1 MWVILLEK
9 GWAKLHGT
17 YLRTEGGL
25 PSFACMH
32 LLNTPTSSYCSELYA
47 ADEAKKDELWKILKK
62 ADRRGHH
69 VMAASEGQGEEKSSL
84 GVISG
89 HAYSLIAAK
98 EIQVEGQSTIVRL
111 CMLRNPWGSGEW
123 TGDWSDKSPL
133 WTPELR

>member
-1 MWVILLEK
+1 MLEK

-32 LLNTPTSSYCSELYA
+32 LLNTPTSRYCSELYA
-47 ADEAKKDELWKILKK
+47 ADEAQKDELWKILRK

-98 EIQVEGQSTIVRL
+98 EIQVEGKFSQIDLKQVF
-111 CMLRNPWGSGEW
+111 
-123 TGDWSDKSPL
+123 KK
-133 WTPELR
+133 